1 MFRPY
6 FRPGSYH
13 YKEIILSRTVKV
25 DLGER
30 SYSVIIEK
38 GSLQETSRHLAR
50 LKLPAKAVIISNRKV
65 FGLYGKALCKSLS
78 EGGYSFLK
86 IFVPDGEEAKTLF
99 QAEKI
104 YHTLLAKKFNR
115 HTFIIA
121 LGGGIVGDLAGFVAS
136 TFLRGIPFVQIPTT
150 LLAMVDSSVGGKVA
164 VNLKEGKNLI
174 GSFYQPKSVL
184 IDPCVLKTLSDRE
197 FSCGMAEVLKYGLI
211 MDKPFFNYLCREHQS
226 IRERKLEVL
235 EHVIFHSVKNKAL
248 IVMQDETESGIRAI
262 LNFGHT
268 FAHSI
273 EKTLNF
279 KVLSHGEAV
288 AVGMYLA
295 CLLSV
300 QKGFLSGAEWGRI
313 EPVFSLLSLPK
324 NAPKN
329 CSKDCVLKNL
339 AFDKKMTNQGLNF
352 ILIRKTGDVFQS
364 REVLPDE
371 LKQLLDQYLLK
382 K

>member
-1 MFRPY
+1 M
-6 FRPGSYH
+6 
-13 YKEIILSRTVKV
+13 SRTVKV

-38 GSLQETSRHLAR
+38 GSIQETSRYLS
-50 LKLPAKAVIISNRKV
+50 LFKLPKKAVIISNRKV
-65 FGLYGKALCKSLS
+65 FGLYGKTLCKSLA
-78 EGGYSFLK
+78 EGGYSFLE
-86 IFVPDGEEAKTLF
+86 ILVPDGEKAKTLS

-104 YHTLLAKKFNR
+104 YHTLLAQKCNR
-115 HTFIIA
+115 YTFVIA

-136 TFLRGIPFVQIPTT
+136 TFLRGLPFIQIPTT

-174 GSFYQPKSVL
+174 GSFYQPIAVL

-197 FSCGMAEVLKYGLI
+197 FTSGLGEVLKYGLI
-211 MDKPFFNYLCREHQS
+211 MDRTFFNFLNRENRG
-226 IRERKLEVL
+226 IRERKPEVL
-235 EHVIFHSVKNKAL
+235 EQVIFHSVKNKAR
-248 IVMQDETESGIRAI
+248 IVMQDEKESGVRAL

-273 EKTLNF
+273 EKTLGF
-279 KVLSHGEAV
+279 KTLSHGEAV
-288 AVGMYLA
+288 AAGMHLA
-295 CLLSV
+295 CLLSAR
-300 QKGFLSGAEWGRI
+300 KGLLSAAEWTRI
-313 EPVFSLLSLPK
+313 EPVFSLLGLPQY
-324 NAPKN
+324 APKQ
-329 CSKDCVLKNL
+329 CSKVSVLKNL

-352 ILIRKTGDVFQS
+352 ILIRKIGDAIQS

-371 LKQLLDQYLLK
+371 LKKLLDQYLLK